1 MANGSLRTTA
11 PLAHRIR
18 PAFCNEAR
26 APNRIN
32 QLNMHA
38 AVHNTFNLQRHLV
51 SRSTLRIFRED
62 PVPDETSSAVLRTWL
77 PGAGA
82 RRQGRWLLPFSA
94 VRNGTGPSYF
104 RNRVRNRLFAGG
116 SWIRT
121 CMGLFLS
128 SRVLVCW
135 RFLVRS
141 RKAAF

>member
-1 MANGSLRTTA
+1 
-11 PLAHRIR
+11 
-18 PAFCNEAR
+18 
-26 APNRIN
+26 
-32 QLNMHA
+32 
-38 AVHNTFNLQRHLV
+38 V

-141 RKAAF
+141 RKAAFFVPSPAIRFAVRALGIKGPKR